1 MEASAENTGSPPKS
15 CRRPDHPVAPE
26 RLHALVEPVLLAC
39 GGDGRDR
46 RLGGEA
52 GVGRQRVDG
61 RVGRRAGGAG
71 RPAGL
76 GGGRGRGHQRRV
88 EGGDVRRV
96 RRLGG
101 DWPRRGVHR
110 RRRGA
115 RASGRGGG
123 DEEVGGLFR
132 LLVLRELAGRLE
144 RLEDIWVGGLLAL
157 HPINQL
163 VEDRPTEVAA
173 GVEGAGE
180 KLRPGLGRDDLGGEE
195 AEGGDGLVQRALRP
209 TAVNTSFTL
218 DMNAVQS

>member
-1 MEASAENTGSPPKS
+1 MAYFEAKRGKISRGALPRTPSA
-15 CRRPDHPVAPE
+15 V
-26 RLHALVEPVLLAC
+26 RLRHFCQVL
-39 GGDGRDR
+39 
-46 RLGGEA
+46 
-52 GVGRQRVDG
+52 Q
-61 RVGRRAGGAG
+61 
-71 RPAGL
+71 
-76 GGGRGRGHQRRV
+76 
-88 EGGDVRRV
+88 GGDVRRV

-144 RLEDIWVGGLLAL
+144 RLEDVWVGGLLAL

-195 AEGGDGLVQRALRP
+195 AEGGDGLVQRSRCR
-209 TAVNTSFTL
+209 
-218 DMNAVQS
+218 